1 MAKQNS
7 SSGNTNT
14 NNSKLFDAVA
24 LEQQT
29 KYYKN
34 GLDYISN
41 DNDIITRDDA
51 GNIVLVEDAE
61 NNPKLLINAVTE
73 QISTKSVLR
82 VINTRFQYYKFPVQ
96 TLTENLDLNLDLDL
110 KLELDLENQLAANA
124 IPVLPI
130 EYKPTSDEQ
139 VTKSNTYIALN
150 FNSVI
155 KGQPQINP
163 GAFTITQAILDLE
176 SDIQLTV
183 KIVSSYNDNR
193 NSEVG
198 FGILKY
204 SEDGTSTAVNSTVK
218 YPAGVNNNNKVT
230 ESGTYTTEFG
240 ITLLKENL
248 VLNDYYKV
256 AGFAE
261 DQKDDR
267 NHTVLANSSFIKI
280 DVVK

>member
-1 MAKQNS
+1 MAKQNL
-7 SSGNTNT
+7 SSGNT

-29 KYYKN
+29 KYYKE

-41 DNDIITRDDA
+41 DNDIITRDDV
-51 GNIVLVEDAE
+51 GNIVLIEDAE

-96 TLTENLDLNLDLDL
+96 TISENLNLDLDL
-110 KLELDLENQLAANA
+110 DFNLELDLQNQLAANS
-124 IPVLPI
+124 IPVLPT
-130 EYKPTSDEQ
+130 EYKPAVDEQ
-139 VTKSNTYIALN
+139 VTKSNTYIPLN

-163 GAFTITQAILDLE
+163 GAFTITQAILDLDV
-176 SDIQLTV
+176 DIQLSV

-204 SEDGTSTAVNSTVK
+204 SEDGTSIAINSTAY

-230 ESGTYTTEFG
+230 EAGTYTTQFG
-240 ITLLKENL
+240 ITIPKENL
-248 VLNDYYKV
+248 ALNDYYKV